1 MTMFD
6 SSFARYLRDI
16 HKFPLLTPEEEYALA
31 KRWREHGDL
40 DAAQRIATSHLRLV
54 AKIAMQYRGY
64 GRPISDLVSEGS
76 IGMLEAVKR
85 FDPDRGCRVATY
97 AIWWIRAA
105 IMDYII
111 QSCSLVKMGKTAA
124 QRKLFFNLR
133 RLKRRLQA
141 IDEGDLLPETVTKIA
156 AELDVSEADVVSMGQ
171 RLAAPD
177 YSLNVPGEDAKGAG
191 EWLTLLADDAPDQET
206 IVAERSERR
215 RQRRLVSG
223 ALNHLDPRERDIVLQ
238 RHFRDKPA
246 TLGELS
252 ERHAISCERI
262 RQIEGHALKKM
273 RQTVH
278 LAMIPIGVGA
288 QLFVAA
294 SDPPR

>member
-1 MTMFD
+1 
-6 SSFARYLRDI
+6 
-16 HKFPLLTPEEEYALA
+16 
-31 KRWREHGDL
+31 
-40 DAAQRIATSHLRLV
+40 
-54 AKIAMQYRGY
+54 MQYRGY

-105 IMDYII
+105 IMDYVI

-133 RLKRRLQA
+133 RLKRRLQ
-141 IDEGDLLPETVTKIA
+141 DDGDLSLETVTKIA
-156 AELDVSEADVVSMGQ
+156 TELGVSEADVVSVSQ

-206 IVAERSERR
+206 IVAERSERQ

-223 ALNHLDPRERDIVLQ
+223 ALIHLDPRERDIVLE
-238 RHFRDKPA
+238 RHFKDEPA

-252 ERHAISCERI
+252 KRHAISCERI
-262 RQIEGHALKKM
+262 RQIEGQALKKM

-278 LAMIPIGVGA
+278 LAMIPIGGGA
-288 QLFVAA
+288 QLFAAA